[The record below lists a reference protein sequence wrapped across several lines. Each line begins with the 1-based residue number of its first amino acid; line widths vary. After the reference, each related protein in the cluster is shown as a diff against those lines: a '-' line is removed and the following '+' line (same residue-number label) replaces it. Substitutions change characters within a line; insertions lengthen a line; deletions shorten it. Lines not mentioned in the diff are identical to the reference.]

1 MTVTV
6 FTRDS
11 ARHIALVN
19 KLATITSAVHAVIES
34 SPPLVNAPPKSPVM
48 TEYFS
53 RVQQAEDHIFGSG
66 ITLDSRV
73 NTQLIATGQ
82 LNQLT
87 PQQLQAALET
97 DYVVVFGSSYI
108 KGWLADALIAKN
120 AVNLHMGIS
129 PQYRGSACNFWA
141 LFDNNPQFVGATIH
155 RLAKS
160 LDTGSVIQHVRPEF
174 TGQNLFHFSMQAV
187 ASGHDALAALILN
200 NKLQSVIP
208 EPQDQQL
215 EIRYSKNA
223 DFTDEVAASFLKRVD
238 DLTES
243 N

>member
-1 MTVTV
+1 MSVTV

-19 KLATITSAVHAVIES
+19 KLATVTNSVYAVIES
-34 SPPLVNAPPKSPVM
+34 SPPSVMAPPKSPVM

-53 RVQQAEDHIFGSG
+53 RVQQAEDHVFGTG
-66 ITLDSRV
+66 ITLDPRV
-73 NTQLIATGQ
+73 KAQSIVAGQ
-82 LNQLT
+82 INQLT
-87 PQQLQAALET
+87 PQQIQAALET

-108 KGWLADALIAKN
+108 KGLLADALIAKN

-141 LFDNNPQFVGATIH
+141 LFDNNPHLVGATIH

-160 LDTGSVIQHVRPEF
+160 LDSGSVIQHIRPEF

-187 ASGHDALAALILN
+187 AAGHDALLALIGN
-200 NKLQSVIP
+200 NQLQTMTP
-208 EPQDQQL
+208 QPQDSSL

-223 DFTDEVAASFLKRVD
+223 DFTDDVASSFLQRVND
-238 DLTES
+238 STK
-243 N
+243 

>member
-1 MTVTV
+1 MSVTV

-19 KLATITSAVHAVIES
+19 KLATVTNSVHAVIES
-34 SPPLVNAPPKSPVM
+34 SPPLVTAPLKSPVM

-53 RVQQAEDHIFGSG
+53 RVQQAENHIFGTG
-66 ITLDSRV
+66 ITLDPRV
-73 NTQLIATGQ
+73 NTQLIATGR

-108 KGWLADALIAKN
+108 KGWLADALIDKN
-120 AVNLHMGIS
+120 AINLHMGIS

-141 LFDNNPQFVGATIH
+141 LFDNNPHLVGATIH

-160 LDTGSVIQHVRPEF
+160 LDSGSVIQHIRPEF

-187 ASGHDALAALILN
+187 AAGHDALAALIAN
-200 NKLQSVIP
+200 NQLQTMTP
-208 EPQDQQL
+208 QPQDSSL

-223 DFTDEVAASFLKRVD
+223 DFTDDVASSFLQRVNNS
-238 DLTES
+238 TK
-243 N
+243 

>member
-19 KLATITSAVHAVIES
+19 KLATVTNAVHAVIES
-34 SPPLVNAPPKSPVM
+34 SPPSVHAPPKSPVM

-53 RVQQAEDHIFGSG
+53 RVQQAEDHIFGSS

-73 NTQLIATGQ
+73 NTQLIAPGQ
-82 LNQLT
+82 LNQLA

-108 KGWLADALIAKN
+108 KGWLADALIARN

-155 RLAKS
+155 RLAKG

>member
-19 KLATITSAVHAVIES
+19 KLATVTNAVHAVIES
-34 SPPLVNAPPKSPVM
+34 SPPSVHAPPKSPVM

-73 NTQLIATGQ
+73 NTQLIKPGQ

-87 PQQLQAALET
+87 SQQLQAALET
-97 DYVVVFGSSYI
+97 DDVVVFGSSYI

-155 RLAKS
+155 RLAKG

-187 ASGHDALAALILN
+187 ATGHDALAALILN
-200 NKLQSVIP
+200 NKLQSVVP